1 MRALR
6 HSIRRLPESVLTTL
20 PLLAA
25 IVGLGV
31 YTASKSDV
39 FLSQANLQNLFE
51 QISVLGLVTVGMTL
65 LMVAGLLDLSVGAL
79 ASFIAVI
86 AARLA
91 ADGTSVAAIIPIGIG
106 VGLGV
111 GLLTG
116 IVVGVV
122 RVPPFILTI
131 GSWSVFVSL
140 GLVLTEGQPI
150 GVDAEAFTTIG
161 IGRRFGIPIAGML
174 FIGALIFGALLLRYT
189 RLGRNAYAMG
199 SNPQAAFLA
208 GVPIARV
215 TIGLFALSGLL
226 VGIAGIVLL
235 GRLGAGDATAGV
247 GLELQAV
254 AAVVLGGASL
264 SGGRGTIWGSFLGV
278 VLLGEISNSLNV
290 LGTQLFYQEL
300 VYGSVLIIA
309 VVATALREEQRL
321 QAARAMVGS
330 WNSRIRRER
339 LPTEPPREEAA
350 IPGSA
355 ARSEEEPRVGER
367 D

>member
-1 MRALR
+1 MLALR
-6 HSIRRLPESVLTTL
+6 HSIRRLPESVVTTL

-25 IVGLGV
+25 ILGLGA

-91 ADGTSVAAIIPIGIG
+91 ADGMSVAAIIPIGIG

-116 IVVGVV
+116 AVVGTV

-150 GVDAEAFTTIG
+150 GVDSEAFTTIG

-174 FIGALIFGALLLRYT
+174 FVGALVLGALLLRYT
-189 RLGRNAYAMG
+189 RLGRNAYAVG
-199 SNPQAAFLA
+199 SNPQAAFLS
-208 GVPIARV
+208 GVPMARV
-215 TIGLFALSGLL
+215 TVGLFALNGLL

-290 LGTQLFYQEL
+290 LGTQLFYQQL

-321 QAARAMVGS
+321 QAGRAVVAS
-330 WNSRIRRER
+330 WRSRIGRQRIAADPSGEAVTIVSP
-339 LPTEPPREEAA
+339 LAPSDEE
-350 IPGSA
+350 S
-355 ARSEEEPRVGER
+355 RVGEKE
-367 D
+367 